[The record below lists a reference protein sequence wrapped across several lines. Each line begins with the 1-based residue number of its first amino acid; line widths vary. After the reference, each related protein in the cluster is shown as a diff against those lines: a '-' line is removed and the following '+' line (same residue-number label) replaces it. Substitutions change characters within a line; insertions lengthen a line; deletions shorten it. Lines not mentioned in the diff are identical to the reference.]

1 MVALHRTGQE
11 SPSDLAELFGVAR
24 STVHRALERATT
36 DTAATGSA
44 ATSPAK

>member
-1 MVALHRTGQE
+1 MVDLHRTGQQG
-11 SPSDLAELFGVAR
+11 PSDLAELFGVAR
-24 STVHRALERATT
+24 SPAPRARARATT